1 MMDIE
6 EALEREEE
14 LDDELVRHSA
24 EYPQIGFCIKHP
36 LVFSIM
42 HHPQMNALVNQ
53 QFRHKKAAAEEA
65 YDQGEWMRWV
75 GLHERPYRLTALMEV
90 EDEIDDE
97 TEFWSI
103 ARWVWC
109 DSENLHEMES
119 IWVELFLRK
128 KKPELIMDVQDEQEL
143 AALDDQVTIFR
154 GFNHHGRRIGLSW
167 TLDEE
172 KARWFAN
179 RRTRPGE
186 LDPQIVTATIPRNS
200 IIAYL
205 GFRDESEVIALPSDL
220 TIQGTEAA

>member
-1 MMDIE
+1 MDIE
-6 EALEREEE
+6 EVLDKEEA

-53 QFRHKKAAAEEA
+53 QFRHKKAAAEKALAEKN
-65 YDQGEWMRWV
+65 WMQWV

-90 EDEIDDE
+90 EDQIESEED
-97 TEFWSI
+97 FWPI

-119 IWVELFLRK
+119 IWIEIFKDRPHTDLM
-128 KKPELIMDVQDEQEL
+128 MDVEDKDTFD
-143 AALDDQVTIFR
+143 ALEDQVTIFR
-154 GFNHHGRRIGLSW
+154 GFNSFDRESGLSW
-167 TLDEE
+167 TLDRE
-172 KARWFAN
+172 KAEWFAH
-179 RRTRPGE
+179 RRTRPG
-186 LDPQIVTATIPRNS
+186 LINPHVATATIERDS

-205 GFRDESEVIALPSDL
+205 GFRGESEVIALPEDL
-220 TIQGTEAA
+220 TIQSVDEA